1 MMCAVLR
8 RREMRTARYHSDID
22 KSGLEMDL
30 MFHFQEHFHFQSGAL
45 RLPIGK
51 QELSLE
57 KYKSEAV

>member
-1 MMCAVLR
+1 MQCSGGERCGLPGII
-8 RREMRTARYHSDID
+8 EILISL
-22 KSGLEMDL
+22 GLEMDL

-57 KYKSEAV
+57 KYKSESV

>member
-1 MMCAVLR
+1 
-8 RREMRTARYHSDID
+8 MRPHFAAPPLNMSNIVM
-22 KSGLEMDL
+22 EL

-57 KYKSEAV
+57 KYKSESV